1 MIVFIDS
8 GVLGILA
15 NPNKMNEVSD
25 TQEWLYK
32 LLSQGVYVCSS
43 EICDF
48 EVRRS
53 LILESQKK
61 PNLNSIQNLDQ
72 LREIVTFLPVTS
84 KLLRTASTS

>member
-15 NPNKMNEVSD
+15 NPNKRGEISD
-25 TQEWLYK
+25 CQEWLYR

-61 PNLNSIQNLDQ
+61 PNLNSI
-72 LREIVTFLPVTS
+72 
-84 KLLRTASTS
+84 

>member
-15 NPNKMNEVSD
+15 NPNKNDEVIGCK
-25 TQEWLYK
+25 EWLYR

-48 EVRRS
+48 EVTR
-53 LILESQKK
+53 
-61 PNLNSIQNLDQ
+61 
-72 LREIVTFLPVTS
+72 FPVENY
-84 KLLRTASTS
+84 